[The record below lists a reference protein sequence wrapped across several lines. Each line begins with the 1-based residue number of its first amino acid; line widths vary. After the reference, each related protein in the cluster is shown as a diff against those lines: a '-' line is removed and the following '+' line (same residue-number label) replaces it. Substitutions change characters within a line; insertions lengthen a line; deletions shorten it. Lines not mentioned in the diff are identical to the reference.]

1 MKIKDINL
9 FRFAPFVLNKEID
22 LLNVEE
28 NSQLTGELASIG
40 AICFCRIN

>member
-22 LLNVEE
+22 LLNVEG
-28 NSQLTGELASIG
+28 NSQLIGELAAIG